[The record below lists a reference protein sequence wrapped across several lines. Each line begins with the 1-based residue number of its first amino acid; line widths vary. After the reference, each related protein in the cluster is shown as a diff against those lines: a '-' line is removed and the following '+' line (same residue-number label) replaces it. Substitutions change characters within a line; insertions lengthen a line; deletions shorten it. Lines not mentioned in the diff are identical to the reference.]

1 MNRFSSVRISNS
13 AIAAVVLWLL
23 AVVPAHAQ
31 TVAADR
37 IRLNA
42 APCTLDSV
50 NGSPDK
56 LRLADC
62 SVLTTASAT
71 NLTLNPNGDLVLQPT
86 GLDVLPTSGYTIN
99 LGALSNKYLTLH
111 AAELWVETLVA
122 QNTIATIG
130 GRILVGP
137 TTTLTQDVGTG
148 DTWVEVKHNQWSA
161 GDVVYAEANGSVEFM
176 TVSYGDVVASGT
188 GPDYIEIQNSWAA
201 QFGSGVQF
209 RVATGACVGTWT
221 STGATYNGG
230 TNRTKITV
238 SAAPPSCATGQL
250 TWRTDA
256 TDGNYR
262 YWMTRNADG
271 SGANAWY
278 AGDAVFNTGSVGNG
292 MIDLYS
298 TAGVLSGSG
307 PTIVGNV
314 RTGSAYNDIVPRWAI
329 GNLNG
334 LYGYG
339 ATTYGTAF
347 GDASNTN
354 ITIDATNGFRIRLG
368 TTNKFVAD
376 TAGSLALTG
385 ALSVGTSGSFSSGAT
400 GYSTG
405 TGWWMDYNG
414 GTPRFRIGNPAGNQL
429 TWDGTT
435 LTVTG
440 NGSGLTSING
450 GNITTGSITATQI
463 ASSTITATQLAS
475 NSVTAAKI
483 NVTTLDAISANMGSI
498 TAGSMNI
505 GSGAFTLASNGDTHI
520 SVLDVDVLQPDDIT
534 VQDDLS
540 VVGGG
545 SITFSPLGGGGSL
558 YVCVDNSGLLYA
570 SSSCP

>member
-1 MNRFSSVRISNS
+1 MNRFLSVRISNS

-23 AVVPAHAQ
+23 AVAPAHAQ

-99 LGALSNKYLTLH
+99 LGALSNKFLTLH

-122 QNTIATIG
+122 QNTLATIG
-130 GRILVGP
+130 GRVLVG
-137 TTTLTQDVGTG
+137 TTTSLTQDVGTG
-148 DTWVEVKHNQWSA
+148 DAWVEVKHNAWRA
-161 GDVVYAEANGSVEFM
+161 FDFVYAEANGSLEFLL
-176 TVSYGDVVASGT
+176 VSWGEVSASSVAGNW
-188 GPDYIEIQNSWAA
+188 IAINNNWAA
-201 QFGSGVQF
+201 QFGAGVQF
-209 RVATGACVGTWT
+209 QIVGGACAGTWT

-230 TNRTKITV
+230 AVRTEVGVTV
-238 SAAPPSCATGQL
+238 TPPASCTTGQQ
-250 TWRTDA
+250 TWRTDPA
-256 TDGNYR
+256 DGNYR
-262 YWMTRNADG
+262 YFVVRNLDG
-271 SGANAWY
+271 SGANAWS
-278 AGDAVFNTGSVGNG
+278 AGDAVFSTGTTGDG
-292 MIDLYS
+292 FIDLYS
-298 TAGVLSGSG
+298 ASGVLSGSG

-314 RTGSAYNDIVPRWAI
+314 RTGTTYSNIAPRWAI

-347 GDASNTN
+347 GDASATN
-354 ITIDATNGFRIRLG
+354 VTIDATNGLRIRSG
-368 TTNKFVAD
+368 TTNKLVAD
-376 TAGSLALTG
+376 TSGNLSLTG
-385 ALSVGTSGSFSSGAT
+385 AFSIGTSGSFSSGAT

-435 LTVTG
+435 LTLTG
-440 NGSGLTSING
+440 NGSGLTSISG
-450 GNITTGSITATQI
+450 GNITTGS
-463 ASSTITATQLAS
+463 ITATQLAS

-483 NVTTLDAISANMGSI
+483 NVTTLDAITANMGSI

-534 VQDDLS
+534 VQDDL
-540 VVGGG
+540 VVVSGG
-545 SITFSPLGGGGSL
+545 SINFSPLGGGGDQF
-558 YVCVDNSGLLYA
+558 VCVDNGGNLYA
-570 SSSCP
+570 SPTVCN